1 MRNLVIFLFL
11 VIPSV
16 SYSQMESDSLLSL
29 MQVDTTS
36 NNEMDSTIQKSEIET
51 TINYSAKDSI
61 FYDLKSQK
69 IKLYGNSKI
78 DYGEINLEAYEI
90 LVDWNDK
97 TLDADYLTDS
107 TGKKIGKPIFSE
119 GNQSYE
125 TDKITYNFDS
135 RKAKIKGIVTQL
147 DDAYMQG
154 EDVKKNEEDELFISH
169 AMYTTC
175 NLEEPHFHISSG
187 KIKVI
192 PGKKVVSGPFHLKFG
207 DIPTPLGFI
216 FGMFPQPKKK
226 VSGLIMPNYGEEKR
240 RGFYLRD
247 GGYYFAVNDHIDLRL
262 TGDVY
267 SKGSYGMT
275 LGSSY
280 KKRYSYSG
288 NLRFNYNK
296 SKLGDF
302 ENPSTSNDFS
312 FSWSHTPDAKGKSSR
327 FSSSV
332 NFQTNSYNQN
342 KNLVYSD
349 FNESIN
355 AQFNSNISYTKT
367 FKGSPFNLSANL
379 RHSQNVQTKKVN
391 LTLPDVSYNMSRIY
405 PFKNLGKLGKTALGK
420 ISISHRFNG
429 KIELTNG
436 SVGNSLSGLN
446 ILNSSNNF
454 SEQIDFNMDNLN
466 SIIDRSKIGGKHTIP
481 ISTSFNLLKYFTV
494 SPSVNYNEIWYFKK
508 LSYNYNELEDG
519 IEIDTTNSFQR
530 AWSYSSAFALSTRI
544 YGTVFFKKGK
554 IKAIRHVISP
564 EISMS
569 FSPDFTKPKFGY
581 YENVQINS
589 EGDTKLLSKYE
600 NFLFGSPRIGSSAS
614 MNFYIGNNLEMK
626 VVDKNDTIS
635 GTRKI
640 KIFDN
645 LSFSS
650 SYNFLAD
657 SFRLAPVRFSTRTSF
672 FKRLIN
678 LSVSGNI
685 DPYTFKLDSISE
697 NSSGIKNV
705 YQRRVD
711 ELAYKNNQ
719 GIGSLAYIN
728 MSLGFRF
735 SAKDFRSEDE
745 EEKDSSFGTR
755 EEIDYINSNIAEYI
769 DFNVPWSINASYNL
783 NRRKLGFRD
792 PTITQTLTFSGD
804 VSISEKTKISF
815 RSGYDF
821 KFKMLTQ
828 TSINATRDL
837 HCWRINF
844 SWVPFGRFQS
854 YNLSI
859 NAVSALLQDLK
870 LEKRSRFFDNL

>member
-1 MRNLVIFLFL
+1 
-11 VIPSV
+11 
-16 SYSQMESDSLLSL
+16 
-29 MQVDTTS
+29 MQVDTTA

-90 LVDWNDK
+90 LVNWNDK
-97 TLDADYLTDS
+97 TLDANYLTDS

-207 DIPTPLGFI
+207 DVPTPLGFI

-657 SFRLAPVRFSTRTSF
+657 SFRLAPVRFGTRTSF

>member
-1 MRNLVIFLFL
+1 
-11 VIPSV
+11 
-16 SYSQMESDSLLSL
+16 

-97 TLDADYLTDS
+97 TLDANYLTDS

-169 AMYTTC
+169 ALYTTC

-207 DIPTPLGFI
+207 DVPTPLGFI

>member
-1 MRNLVIFLFL
+1 
-11 VIPSV
+11 
-16 SYSQMESDSLLSL
+16 MESDSLLSL

-97 TLDADYLTDS
+97 TLDANYLTDS

-207 DIPTPLGFI
+207 DVPTPLGFI

-312 FSWSHTPDAKGKSSR
+312 FSWSHTPDTKGKSSR